1 MLDVFDKLSKRD
13 VDVFYIILVFYLQ
26 VLFGA
31 G

>member
-26 VLFGA
+26 ALFNIA
-31 G
+31 